1 MKRMNFARDVRRIM
15 KMEDKGTD
23 WHAQVFSAQ
32 ELRHYLRKYWLAG
45 YKLGMEE
52 GVEDA
57 LKEALLE

>member
-1 MKRMNFARDVRRIM
+1 MRRQNFAKAVRQIL
-15 KMEDKGTD
+15 KDKDKGSD